1 MDIFVDENSEPLVY
15 LLPAGR
21 VKNHSGIRALIKKHG
36 GETVKKYSK
45 NVTAI
50 LVDEA
55 GGETPNKFAVP
66 VLKPSYIEACV
77 EEGAL
82 LEDDDFLVAGSIQSS
97 HRSSQ
102 QNGTVSTG
110 SAKPRRTPFTNG
122 EVWKMVQ
129 FADSHPEYKPEGRKL
144 WQMGVDQGIFDRSVE
159 SLRQRWKMVIR
170 EMLSMPGGRVRLRK
184 LAKEEAINQTP
195 TRSESLT
202 PTKRKGLPSSP
213 VGSRKSNKTAPS
225 ATPTRRSNKGK
236 EPADEQGDITDTE
249 DESSDAIPVKPSRR
263 KLAKRALKI
272 LQIETGQ
279 DLPVLVHA
287 MIVASGDPVVAYR
300 YLKSG
305 KAPHIWSPAED
316 SILANPE
323 DENLVDDL
331 FQRYGDAA
339 VQTRLDFLFPGQFTI
354 NEASDSET
362 S

>member
-1 MDIFVDENSEPLVY
+1 VDENSEPLVY

-21 VKNHSGIRALIKKHG
+21 VKNHSAIRALIKKHG

-55 GGETPNKFAVP
+55 GGETPNKFAIP

-82 LEDDDFLVAGSIQSS
+82 LEDDDFLVAGSVQSS
-97 HRSSQ
+97 QRASR
-102 QNGTVSTG
+102 TVSTG

-159 SLRQRWKMVIR
+159 SLRQRWKMAIR

-184 LAKEEAINQTP
+184 LAKEEAITQTP
-195 TRSESLT
+195 TRSELLS
-202 PTKRKGLPSSP
+202 PTKRKGLPSSLS
-213 VGSRKSNKTAPS
+213 GSRKSSKTAPS

-236 EPADEQGDITDTE
+236 EPADERSDITDPE
-249 DESSDAIPVKPSRR
+249 DDSSDAIAVKPSRR

-279 DLPVLVHA
+279 ELPVLVHA

-300 YLKSG
+300 YLRTG

-331 FQRYGDAA
+331 FQRYGDTA
-339 VQTRLDFLFPGQFTI
+339 VQARLDFLFPGQFTI
-354 NEASDSET
+354 NEESDFET